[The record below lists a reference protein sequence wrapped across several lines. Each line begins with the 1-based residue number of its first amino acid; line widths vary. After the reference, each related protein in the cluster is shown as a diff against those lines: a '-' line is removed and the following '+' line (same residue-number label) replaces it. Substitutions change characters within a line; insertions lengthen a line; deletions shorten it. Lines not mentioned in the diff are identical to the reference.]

1 METKNYSA
9 IYRIMHWAIAICM
22 SLILITIF
30 LRMNWMNK
38 DHVAEIIRNFMS
50 TTDQSLSQ
58 DQLIVLA
65 KQIRKPMWDWH
76 IYIGYVMVGLFS
88 IRLLLPLF
96 GEMKFSN
103 PFGKAFTAKEKFQH
117 GVYLFFSIGVTISL
131 ITGMFIE
138 FGPKTLKNQMED
150 IHILSIYYLVAFL
163 VIHFGGVLIAELTS
177 QQGIISRMV
186 SGSRKSQ

>member
-1 METKNYSA
+1 METKNYTT
-9 IYRIMHWAIAICM
+9 IYRIMHWAIGISM

-30 LRMNWMNK
+30 LRLNWMNR
-38 DHVAEIIRNFMS
+38 DNVAEIIGNFLS

-76 IYIGYVMVGLFS
+76 IYIGYVMVGLFG

-103 PFGKAFTAKEKFQH
+103 PFGKTLTTKEKFQH
-117 GVYLFFSIGVTISL
+117 WAYLFFSIGVTISL
-131 ITGMFIE
+131 ITGMFIK
-138 FGPKTLKNQMED
+138 FGPKTMKPQMED
-150 IHILSIYYLVAFL
+150 IHSLSIYYLVAFI

-177 QQGIISRMV
+177 QQGIISKMV
-186 SGSRKSQ
+186 SGSRKSL